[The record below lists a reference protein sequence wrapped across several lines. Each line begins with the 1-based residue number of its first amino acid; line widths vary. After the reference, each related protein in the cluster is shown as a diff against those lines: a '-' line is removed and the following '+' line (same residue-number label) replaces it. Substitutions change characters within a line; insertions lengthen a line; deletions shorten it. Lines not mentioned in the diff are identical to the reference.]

1 MLKSILFIF
10 LLFLN
15 SQDYEKQLAVLNE
28 TYQNCLD
35 EGKFMMNCS
44 RNFYNQ
50 LEELMN
56 HILLDF
62 QENASQEKLD
72 AILESQ
78 EEWEI
83 RIKPEFTLINKKLD
97 SAIAPNEAVPQD
109 ELMFAYHD
117 RARIIEDR
125 ISQLIL
131 FLK

>member
-1 MLKSILFIF
+1 
-10 LLFLN
+10 
-15 SQDYEKQLAVLNE
+15 
-28 TYQNCLD
+28 
-35 EGKFMMNCS
+35 
-44 RNFYNQ
+44 
-50 LEELMN
+50 MN

-97 SAIAPNEAVPQD
+97 SAIAPNWAVPQD